1 MSDLITQ
8 RSRLCNTS
16 QITRWSVLN
25 YTVVLHNDP
34 KRRSR
39 RMKPVVSKDLVGAF
53 VGLCWLEY
61 RVIEGKKVACWN
73 VHMLI
78 LFILGLGIVLLLF

>member
-1 MSDLITQ
+1 MI
-8 RSRLCNTS
+8 
-16 QITRWSVLN
+16 
-25 YTVVLHNDP
+25 
-34 KRRSR
+34 
-39 RMKPVVSKDLVGAF
+39 PVVSKDLVGAF

-73 VHMLI
+73 VHMSI